1 VTTMLKAESLEDG
14 KVIAVEI
21 SYYCYYNM

>member
-1 VTTMLKAESLEDG
+1 MTTMLRAESLEDG

-21 SYYCYYNM
+21 SYYYYYNM